1 MMKRLILC
9 AAVVSVILVTA
20 TISVAAEVKN
30 ITVASSSMGGTLY
43 LSASRWVEEMKRQ
56 LPGINFTS
64 QPGIHAKN
72 MTAIEKGVI
81 QVGFGDTAT
90 QAFAYDGKAPYT
102 EKHPKLRY
110 LGICQPMPSQLIV
123 PKNSPIKSI
132 ADLHN
137 KRINPLPKG
146 SATRTIVEAM
156 LEKFGIT
163 YDSIQKNGG
172 VVYGVSYNDAA
183 NLMQNGQLDMMTSWS
198 LLPSF
203 VLSLIQN
210 PGIRVLPID
219 KADEMLKD
227 PRFLGYHKVI
237 LKKGAHEGVVEDTW
251 ILCSHVT
258 CLVSA
263 DLPEDLVYKMAKIF
277 FETPALKDF
286 YKREFEVGLGGSF
299 DVANSYLAAS
309 IPYHPGAEK
318 YYKEKGARLK

>member
-1 MMKRLILC
+1 MLKRIIFI
-9 AAVVSVILVTA
+9 VVIVSITLTGGS
-20 TISVAAEVKN
+20 ISFAAEFKN

-56 LPGINFTS
+56 IPEIQFTS

-90 QAFAYDGKAPYT
+90 QYFAYNGKSPYT
-102 EKHPKLRY
+102 EKHQKLRY
-110 LGICQPMPSQLIV
+110 LGICQPMPTQLIV
-123 PKNSPIKSI
+123 PKNSPIKGL
-132 ADLHN
+132 ADLYN

-146 SATRTIVEAM
+146 SATRIIVEAM
-156 LEKFGIT
+156 LEKYGIT

-203 VLSLIQN
+203 VLALIQN
-210 PGIRVLPID
+210 PGIRILPIN

-227 PRFLGYHKVI
+227 PRFMGYHKII
-237 LKKGAHEGVVEDTW
+237 LKKGAHEGVPEDTV

-277 FETPALKDF
+277 FETPALKGF
-286 YKREFEVGLGGSF
+286 YKREFEVGLGVSF
-299 DVANSYLAAS
+299 DVMSSHLAAS
-309 IPYHPGAEK
+309 IPYHPGVEK